1 MSNLTGTDK
10 SVILLMTIGEDRAAE
25 VFKHLSQ
32 REVQTLSAAM
42 ANVTQI
48 SNKQLTDVLAEFE
61 QEAEQFAAL
70 NINANDYLRSVLV
83 KALGEERAASLLED
97 ILETRDT
104 ASGIETLNFMEPQS
118 AADLIRDEHPQII
131 ATILVHLKRAQ
142 AADILALFDERLRH
156 DVMLRIATFGGVQ
169 PAALAELTEV
179 LNGLLD
185 GQNLKRSKMGGV
197 RTAAEIINLMKTQQE
212 EAVITAVREFD
223 GELAQKIIDEMFL
236 FENLV
241 DVDDRSIQRLLQ
253 EVDSESLLIALKGAE
268 QPLRE
273 KFLRNMSQRAADIL
287 RDDLANRGP
296 VRLSQVENEQK
307 AILLIVRRLAET
319 GEIVA
324 QNIGGTLR
332 HIAQEFLAQWLL
344 GPFQRDQQRFGIH
357 FLQQTLNAA
366 IVDIHQIFEQEHLV
380 DNFLRQLA
388 VEFAHG
394 GNNGFFLLSF
404 HQVDNFGCCS
414 HAAHFAALEILTV
427 EQAIQY
433 FGQFRQRG
441 WLHAAKGGDT
451 QHHVVAQTFIEQRQ
465 NIGGLRAL
473 QMHQNGGDNLRML
486 IANQIGGAL
495 RLHKVERFNT
505 AGGIASFENI
515 FQQAGGTF
523 FTQSFDQYRTQII
536 VGVDIQCGKL
546 FSFLLKFRQ
555 HIG

>member
-253 EVDSESLLIALKGAE
+253 EVDSESLLIALKG
-268 QPLRE
+268 
-273 KFLRNMSQRAADIL
+273 
-287 RDDLANRGP
+287 
-296 VRLSQVENEQK
+296 
-307 AILLIVRRLAET
+307 
-319 GEIVA
+319 
-324 QNIGGTLR
+324 
-332 HIAQEFLAQWLL
+332 
-344 GPFQRDQQRFGIH
+344 
-357 FLQQTLNAA
+357 
-366 IVDIHQIFEQEHLV
+366 
-380 DNFLRQLA
+380 
-388 VEFAHG
+388 
-394 GNNGFFLLSF
+394 
-404 HQVDNFGCCS
+404 
-414 HAAHFAALEILTV
+414 
-427 EQAIQY
+427 
-433 FGQFRQRG
+433 
-441 WLHAAKGGDT
+441 
-451 QHHVVAQTFIEQRQ
+451 
-465 NIGGLRAL
+465 
-473 QMHQNGGDNLRML
+473 
-486 IANQIGGAL
+486 
-495 RLHKVERFNT
+495 
-505 AGGIASFENI
+505 
-515 FQQAGGTF
+515 
-523 FTQSFDQYRTQII
+523 
-536 VGVDIQCGKL
+536 
-546 FSFLLKFRQ
+546 
-555 HIG
+555 